1 MFKGIKNAMGPNWRA
16 AAIGVAICALLA
28 SVPGASQQKQ
38 PEAPASSTSPTYAEM
53 VAKLKQGDL
62 SVDFTDL
69 RMKYAASPQYEP
81 EEGSDEIGKM
91 YDALNK
97 KDFQGAL
104 DTANGVLEK
113 QYVNIDAHMVA
124 SEAYEGI
131 KNDALSK
138 LHHDIAMGLLRS
150 ILASG
155 SGASTESA
163 YKVISI
169 AEEYAL
175 MRAMGWRP
183 QKQSYLSKGARTY
196 DQMEM
201 LDTQDNSTLTV
212 FFDVTLSDQQMEK
225 SLGH

>member
-1 MFKGIKNAMGPNWRA
+1 MFKQMKNAQGPNWRVVA
-16 AAIGVAICALLA
+16 IVVAIGALVATV
-28 SVPGASQQKQ
+28 SGASPQKQ
-38 PEAPASSTSPTYAEM
+38 PDSPASSTGPTYEEM
-53 VAKLKQGDL
+53 VGKLKQGDL

-69 RMKYAASPQYEP
+69 RMKYAASPQYDP
-81 EEGSDEIGKM
+81 EEGSEEIGKM

-124 SEAYEGI
+124 SEAYEGL
-131 KNDALSK
+131 KNDAQSK
-138 LHHDIAMGLLRS
+138 LHHDIAKGLLRS

-155 SGASTESA
+155 KGASTDSA

-183 QKQSYLSKGARTY
+183 QKQSYLSKGTRTY